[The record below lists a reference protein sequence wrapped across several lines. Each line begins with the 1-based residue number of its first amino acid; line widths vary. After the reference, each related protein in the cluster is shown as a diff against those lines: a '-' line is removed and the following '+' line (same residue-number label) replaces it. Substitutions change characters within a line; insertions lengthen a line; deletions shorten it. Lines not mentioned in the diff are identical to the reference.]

1 MLIRWFLFETKLGEL
16 LLILLERST
25 GLAFV
30 QVDWLGAHCCGE
42 PKSADKAQN
51 DSQGC
56 LPEDQEV
63 ADG

>member
-1 MLIRWFLFETKLGEL
+1 MLMRWFLFETKIGEL

-42 PKSADKAQN
+42 PKTADNARSDAQP
-51 DSQGC
+51 C
-56 LPEDQEV
+56 LPQDQEV
-63 ADG
+63 ING

>member
-1 MLIRWFLFETKLGEL
+1 MLMRWFLIETKLGEL

-42 PKSADKAQN
+42 PKTAGNTQSDAQ
-51 DSQGC
+51 QC

-63 ADG
+63 VNG